1 MFCVCVCVCVCV
13 RAHVCACMCVDA
25 HTYIYIIVRA
35 RDLQYISISQYI
47 DTLVEYRIVIRCSMN
62 IEISDSAEQCMF
74 HAVNITFLCV

>member
-1 MFCVCVCVCVCV
+1 MVSLVCQGYGLIQEL
-13 RAHVCACMCVDA
+13 HI
-25 HTYIYIIVRA
+25 IY

-74 HAVNITFLCV
+74 HAVNITFLCI

>member
-1 MFCVCVCVCVCV
+1 MIVAFTQWKPNTQ
-13 RAHVCACMCVDA
+13 
-25 HTYIYIIVRA
+25 TYSICI

-47 DTLVEYRIVIRCSMN
+47 DTLVEYHIVIRCSMN